1 VSSAG
6 GSFSHAWLHVGSDFT
21 IRCSTYPD
29 QVPILSID
37 AGSNAISLTSATR
50 DVTDDA
56 LRFARSLARHAQEF
70 ADEVER
76 MHATQL
82 ADDVSAGQVNTA
94 ASGKATDPKA
104 A

>member
-1 VSSAG
+1 MSSAG
-6 GSFSHAWLHVGSDFT
+6 GSFAHAWLHVGSDFT

-37 AGSNAISLTSATR
+37 AGSSAISLTSATR
-50 DVTDDA
+50 DATDDA

-76 MHATQL
+76 MHAAKL
-82 ADDVSAGQVNTA
+82 ADDGNAA
-94 ASGKATDPKA
+94 ASDGKATDPKA